1 MSLTGSFEEP
11 VTRRRAIPMSAP
23 YTPYPSDAAP
33 SHDLHFVSRVMRRIM
48 QGYADALVAGGSVW
62 HGDADAF
69 KDELERIDGIV
80 CVYQTVYARKGAS
93 N

>member
-1 MSLTGSFEEP
+1 
-11 VTRRRAIPMSAP
+11 
-23 YTPYPSDAAP
+23 
-33 SHDLHFVSRVMRRIM
+33 M